1 MKMAHLP
8 RLLEWIVI
16 AAVVYLALRFLAQRA
31 VFYPT
36 KYPEGLWDL
45 QRELGASDVWLTTA
59 DGVRLNA
66 WWSGQARA
74 G

>member
-1 MKMAHLP
+1 MKMAHLR

-36 KYPEGLWDL
+36 KYPEFPEYIFATP
-45 QRELGASDVWLTTA
+45 RRLT
-59 DGVRLNA
+59 
-66 WWSGQARA
+66 
-74 G
+74 